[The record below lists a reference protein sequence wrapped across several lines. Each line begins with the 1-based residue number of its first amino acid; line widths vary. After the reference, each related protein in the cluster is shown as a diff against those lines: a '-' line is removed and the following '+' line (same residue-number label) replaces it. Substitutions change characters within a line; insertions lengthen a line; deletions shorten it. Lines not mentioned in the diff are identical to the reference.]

1 MPLLTQSA
9 VGGFTVTNS
18 MVNLSRESILLTVAA
33 PTITPTLAVDQMPNL
48 AFWVMQTT
56 AGAGLITFIPEMA
69 SRGDDTVQALE
80 WVPLSAPVA
89 VAAVNVPTLLNFQFP
104 TNFIRLT
111 VPIVG
116 GAQPTIRFVY
126 GAFAC

>member
-1 MPLLTQSA
+1 MPILTQSA

-18 MVNLSRESILLTVAA
+18 MVNLSRDGILLTGVVLN
-33 PTITPTLAVDQMPNL
+33 TPTLAVDQMPNL

-56 AGAGLITFIPEMA
+56 AGAGLITFVPEMA
-69 SRGDDTVQALE
+69 SRGDDLAFALE
-80 WVPLSAPVA
+80 WIPLSAPVA